1 MKLSEKIQRLRKEN
15 KYSQETLAEACGV
28 SRQAI
33 SKWEADIALPET
45 YKIILMSNLFEV
57 SINVLLK
64 DELVLDGIKEI
75 QTCGKIMNTNYETG
89 IYEGL
94 LIKESIENEAILDYV
109 SINKVE
115 IWKTGGK
122 PKYWTAISFTSIY
135 KDFPTIL
142 SKAVIA
148 DEEKGGNWFA
158 DMKSGNVKII
168 VFKDAVLKYEIGNKV
183 EKDNVCDECR
193 IRGIPDEQM
202 KWSE

>member
-1 MKLSEKIQRLRKEN
+1 MKLSEKIQFLRKSYN
-15 KYSQETLAEACGV
+15 YSQEVLAEACGV

-45 YKIILMSNLFEV
+45 DKIILMSNLFDV
-57 SINVLLK
+57 SIDVLLK
-64 DELVLDGIKEI
+64 DELVLDGIKEV
-75 QTCGKIMNTNYETG
+75 QTCGKIMNTNSETG

-94 LIKESIENEAILDYV
+94 LIKESIENEDILDYV

-135 KDFPTIL
+135 KYFPKIL
-142 SKAVIA
+142 SKSVIA
-148 DEEKGGNWFA
+148 DEEKGGNWFV

-183 EKDNVCDECR
+183 EKDKVCEECKK
-193 IRGIPDEQM
+193 RGIPDEQM